1 MNLYHYA
8 PNTLTWIDPWGLIC
22 HKHHSD
28 PKFAGGDPKQPLT
41 IIDENIHRQLHK
53 EMSEFLFK
61 KTKVLKDKKT
71 VHMRPQRGNS
81 GQDIVQNFGRDKVL
95 DALAEFYKGPG
106 AKYTEVA
113 EDFFKQHPELK

>member
-1 MNLYHYA
+1 M
-8 PNTLTWIDPWGLIC
+8 TWVDPWGLIC

-28 PKFAGGDPKQPLT
+28 PKFAGGKSKQPLT
-41 IIDENIHRQLHK
+41 IIDEDIHRQLHK
-53 EMSEFLFK
+53 EMNAFLVK
-61 KTKVLKDKKT
+61 KTKKLNDERI

-81 GQDIVQNFGRDKVL
+81 GGKILENFGRKKVL
-95 DALAEFYKGPG
+95 NALAEFYKGPG